1 MYEPRTTIDVGGIM
15 HYAREST
22 LRKSSVI
29 SHILDKWRAS
39 ENADEHPFI
48 DRDGLIFYHILNFL
62 RSGTVVVS
70 DDGSVTVDG
79 ANVVSAD
86 VDASNGVIH
95 VIDAVIMPGE

>member
-1 MYEPRTTIDVGGIM
+1 MYEPRTTIDVGGIT

-22 LRKSSVI
+22 FRKSSVI

-70 DDGSVTVDG
+70 NDRHLLTVLSLEAAYFKLKPMETQIVAMLND
-79 ANVVSAD
+79 S
-86 VDASNGVIH
+86 
-95 VIDAVIMPGE
+95 